1 MKCPLV
7 TDYNK
12 LNIVFLS
19 SVAFFVGSSVLLS
32 GSYVLG
38 NLTLHLKRVTSK
50 TDELK
55 QYTFIPDIN
64 QIQTRMISL
73 WFTSKGKCR

>member
-1 MKCPLV
+1 MKCSLV

-38 NLTLHLKRVTSK
+38 NLTLRLKRVTSK